1 MWFEILPAFGIIT
14 VALAIPG
21 VAIYNIQK
29 LWIDNVK
36 ELTLYLRFLH
46 NLNNIIAL
54 TEEGR
59 TITKIFCIF

>member
-29 LWIDNVK
+29 LWFGNVSSI
-36 ELTLYLRFLH
+36 YFRFKFF
-46 NLNNIIAL
+46 
-54 TEEGR
+54 T
-59 TITKIFCIF
+59 